1 MQKRHNRI
9 RVVALIIWTLSIT
22 IGCGGSDATDGA
34 TVTTASVTGN
44 VFVFPFGENLPD
56 AEITILEVPGRS
68 CITDEDGGFRFEGLQ
83 RESDVTFVMNHPLHP
98 RAQTATLT
106 LGSEDLEEVT
116 FQVPGFLIYNFL
128 AFVLKEEPEEDR
140 CQIVSTVTEKGK
152 SLYNAWPRHGVE
164 GATVHISPELPGSRG
179 PVYFNDLVLPD
190 PSRTETSVDGGV
202 IFVNVPPGDY
212 QLTATKEGHS
222 FSAARIKCT
231 PGTLVNASPPWGLQE
246 Y

>member
-1 MQKRHNRI
+1 MQKRLNSIRI
-9 RVVALIIWTLSIT
+9 SLLVTLIASIT
-22 IGCGGSDATDGA
+22 AGCGGSAETDGA
-34 TVTTASVTGN
+34 PVVTASVTGN
-44 VFVFPFGENLPD
+44 VFVFPFGKNLPD
-56 AEITILEVPGRS
+56 AEITILELPGQS
-68 CITDEDGGFRFEGLQ
+68 CITDEDGGFRFDGLEQ
-83 RESDVTFVMNHPLHP
+83 GSEVTFVMNHPQYP
-98 RAQTATLT
+98 RAQTATFA
-106 LGSEDLEEVT
+106 LGSENLEEVT

-128 AFVLKEEPEEDR
+128 AFILQEQPTDNR

-152 SLYNAWPRHGVE
+152 SLYNAWLRHGVE
-164 GATVHISPELPGSRG
+164 GATVHISPELPESRG

-190 PSRTETSVDGGV
+190 RSRTETSVDGGV

-246 Y
+246 N